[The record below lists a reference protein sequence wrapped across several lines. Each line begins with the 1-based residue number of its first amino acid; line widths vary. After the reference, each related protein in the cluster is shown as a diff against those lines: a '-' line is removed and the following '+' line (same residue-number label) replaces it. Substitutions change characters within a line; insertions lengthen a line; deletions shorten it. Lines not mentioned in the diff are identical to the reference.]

1 MVSSEEC
8 QTSGNQGPQRRERLR
23 EHDLRLVTEATDQGF
38 GIMALVAHPD
48 GNVFALWEDKIP
60 GIGRFAGRIGVHR
73 PGPPSSN
80 PL

>member
-1 MVSSEEC
+1 
-8 QTSGNQGPQRRERLR
+8 
-23 EHDLRLVTEATDQGF
+23 VTEATDQGF
-38 GIMALVAHPD
+38 GIMALVADPD